1 MTRRPILFVA
11 VLAFVATAASANNL
25 DEIRRLDRE
34 ISVATWAGDAVW
46 FEENLLDE
54 YVFITTAGTTRSKR
68 EVILDLATP
77 GLKIEPYEPADV
89 QVRMYGDAAVVTGRV
104 SQRFTLGGV
113 SYTSNIRYTNI
124 YVKRKNRWL
133 LASGHASPITPR
145 R

>member
-1 MTRRPILFVA
+1 MTRRPLLFV
-11 VLAFVATAASANNL
+11 VLALVSTAAYANNL

-54 YVFITTAGTTRSKR
+54 YVFITAGGTARNKR

-89 QVRMYGDAAVVTGRV
+89 QVRLYGDAAVVTGRV
-104 SQRFTLGGV
+104 SQRVTLGGV
-113 SYTSNIRYTNI
+113 SYASNIRYTNI

-133 LASGHASPITPR
+133 LASGHASPIAPR

>member
-1 MTRRPILFVA
+1 
-11 VLAFVATAASANNL
+11 
-25 DEIRRLDRE
+25 
-34 ISVATWAGDAVW
+34 VATWAGDAVW